1 MVDQVIKLKRNT
13 TNTNAP
19 GTSDIAV
26 GELAIGAVA
35 GKLYIRKSDD
45 SIVEFT
51 DASAGGSTAADDIT
65 AGDAAVTI
73 ATTSGNITIDAQ
85 SNDSDII
92 FKGTDGGSDT
102 TFLTL
107 DGSAAG
113 AATFNDKIV
122 ATELDISGNVDIDGT
137 LEADAVTVDGTALSE
152 VIQDTV
158 GAMFSSNT
166 ETGISAAYQDSDGTI
181 DLVVATL
188 NQDTTG
194 NAATATAL
202 ETARTIHGV
211 SFDGTGN
218 IDLSEVIQ
226 DTVGAMFSSNTE
238 TGITVTYQD
247 SDGTIDL
254 AVSGGGGVDGI
265 SSSADATAITIS
277 SSEVVTFSKPTTS
290 DGHTSSVP
298 TIFEANANGDTVP
311 VQLKVKANNGTT
323 STQGLYG
330 NAGSA
335 STDNTIVLG
344 NSGTS
349 GVAVDS
355 SGRALIGTQT
365 SPNNDSDNAHYA
377 KLIAMGNTNSASG
390 DGRLTLARGEASAS
404 LSSGDVLGM
413 IAFADN
419 TFHDFALIKGVTDAA
434 TGNDDNAGAL
444 VFETVPDGSSA
455 NAERMRITNAGNV
468 GIGTNSPA
476 RQFHVKSAGTNIG
489 SFEGGNGE
497 GLVIVNNTDGR
508 ADIIGYSDTASAYN
522 TLSLRA
528 SANDAFN
535 INTSGQ
541 ILTPQQPKFGVARN
555 AGYLS
560 DDQVWVCDS
569 VDTNIGSHYDSSNGK
584 FTAPVAGV
592 YFFTG
597 SVMTHDSSSNVTQV
611 SWSFRKNNSSVKD
624 FIQHKINAV
633 HCRVDGSIIMTLAA
647 NDFVTLFVND
657 SNTSSGWAGSQHVQN
672 HFGGFLIG

>member
-65 AGDAAVTI
+65 AGDGAVTI

-85 SNDSDII
+85 TNDSDII
-92 FKGTDGGSDT
+92 FKGTHSGSDT

-152 VIQDTV
+152 VISDTV

-166 ETGISAAYQDSDGTI
+166 ETGITATYQDSDNTI
-181 DLVVATL
+181 DLVVGTL
-188 NQDTTG
+188 TQDTTG

-211 SFDGTGN
+211 SFDGTAN

-238 TGITVTYQD
+238 TDITATYQD

-254 AVSGGGGVDGI
+254 VVSGGGGVDGI

-298 TIFEANANGDTVP
+298 TIFESNANGDTVP

-335 STDNTIVLG
+335 STGNTITLG
-344 NSGTS
+344 DDGSTGLTVKNGGSVGIGTLSPGAPLQIDHSSSTAYNGAAEILESVIFRNKNGTDDS
-349 GVAVDS
+349 GVNNVAT
-355 SGRALIGTQT
+355 IGLQVADGAT
-365 SPNNDSDNAHYA
+365 SQGFINYV
-377 KLIAMGNTNSASG
+377 
-390 DGRLTLARGEASAS
+390 R
-404 LSSGDVLGM
+404 
-413 IAFADN
+413 
-419 TFHDFALIKGVTDAA
+419 
-434 TGNDDNAGAL
+434 TGNNTGN
-444 VFETVPDGSSA
+444 FTFTQRTGSSSY
-455 NAERMRITNAGNV
+455 AEAMRITNAGSV
-468 GIGTNSPA
+468 GIGTASPA
-476 RQFHVKSAGTNIG
+476 RPLHVKSAGTNMG
-489 SFEGGNGE
+489 SFEGSNGE

>member
-65 AGDAAVTI
+65 AGDGAVTI

-85 SNDSDII
+85 TNDSDII
-92 FKGTDGGSDT
+92 FKGTHSGSDT

-152 VIQDTV
+152 VISDTV

-166 ETGISAAYQDSDGTI
+166 ETGITATYQDSDNTI
-181 DLVVATL
+181 DLVVGTL

-211 SFDGTGN
+211 SFDGTAN

-238 TGITVTYQD
+238 TDITATYQD

-254 AVSGGGGVDGI
+254 VVSGGGGVDGI

-298 TIFEANANGDTVP
+298 TIFESNANGDTVP

-335 STDNTIVLG
+335 STGNTITLG
-344 NSGTS
+344 DDGSTGLTVKNGGSVGIGTLSPGAPLQIDHSSSTAYNGAAEILESVIFRNKNGTDDS
-349 GVAVDS
+349 GVNNVAT
-355 SGRALIGTQT
+355 IGLQVADGAT
-365 SPNNDSDNAHYA
+365 SQGFINYV
-377 KLIAMGNTNSASG
+377 
-390 DGRLTLARGEASAS
+390 R
-404 LSSGDVLGM
+404 
-413 IAFADN
+413 
-419 TFHDFALIKGVTDAA
+419 
-434 TGNDDNAGAL
+434 TGNNTGN
-444 VFETVPDGSSA
+444 FTFTQRTGSSSY
-455 NAERMRITNAGNV
+455 AEAMRITNAGSV
-468 GIGTNSPA
+468 GIGTTSPA
-476 RQFHVKSAGTNIG
+476 RPLHVKSAGTNIG
-489 SFEGGNGE
+489 SFEGSNGE